1 MKEIELYVV
10 DDHTIVRDGIK
21 MMLMQSHIKVIGDF
35 GNGDE
40 LFHALKK
47 KQPDIVLL
55 DISLPG
61 LSGIEITN
69 IASELY
75 PHVDILILSALEDEE
90 TITHAIKAGVKGFL
104 PKQTNKEE
112 LRHAIEDIKR
122 GNRYFGTQISKT
134 VFNITVK
141 NITKKPEEQPL
152 IELTPREVEI
162 VKLFADG
169 LMYKEIA
176 HELSISVKTVE
187 AHKANVMRK
196 LELKSTAG
204 LVKYAIRNKLVEL

>member
-1 MKEIELYVV
+1 MKEITLYVV

-21 MMLMQSHIKVIGDF
+21 MMLLESHVNVIGDF
-35 GNGDE
+35 GNSDE
-40 LFHALKK
+40 LFHGLKV

-61 LSGIEITN
+61 LSGIEITK
-69 IASELY
+69 ISTELY
-75 PHVDILILSALEDEE
+75 PQVDILILSALEDEE
-90 TITHAIKAGVKGFL
+90 TITQAIRAGVKGFL
-104 PKQTNKEE
+104 PKQTNQVE
-112 LRHAIEDIKR
+112 LLHAITEIKK
-122 GNRYFGTQISKT
+122 GNRYFGTDISKT

-141 NITKKPEEQPL
+141 NLSLKPDDEAP
-152 IELTPREVEI
+152 IELTPREIEI

-176 HELSISVKTVE
+176 HQLSISIKTVE
-187 AHKANVMRK
+187 THKANVMRK

-204 LVKYAIRNKLVEL
+204 LVKYAIKNSIVDL